1 MRPVADW
8 SRPAGIRNSLLR
20 TLHDYW
26 RAKLNGRGMPSRG
39 DIDPVEIPPTVLPHV
54 ILTDIMDGPRFRFRL
69 AGTAIRAAA
78 GMEITGRYLDEPF
91 SGRYSD
97 YIVGIYREL
106 IEVQRPIYTES
117 AYVSLGQIG
126 RASCRERGCQD
137 GEIL

>member
-1 MRPVADW
+1 MTPLADL

-54 ILTDIMDGPRFRFRL
+54 ILTDILDGPRFRFRL

-78 GMEITGRYLDEPF
+78 GLEIKGRYPDELF
-91 SGRYSD
+91 SGRSSD
-97 YIVGIYREL
+97 SIAGIYRVL
-106 IEVQRPIYTES
+106 VEVTTPFTT
-117 AYVSLGQIG
+117 ATVYVSLG
-126 RASCRERGCQD
+126 RAATCTHRTLIQLSMD
-137 GEIL
+137 A